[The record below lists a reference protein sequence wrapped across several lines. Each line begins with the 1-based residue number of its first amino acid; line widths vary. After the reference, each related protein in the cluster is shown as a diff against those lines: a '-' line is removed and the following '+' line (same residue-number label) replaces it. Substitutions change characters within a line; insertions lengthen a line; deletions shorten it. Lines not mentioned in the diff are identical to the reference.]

1 MKYLLDTNIC
11 IYAQKGVPSVLR
23 NIQAHWQEGIAI
35 SAITL
40 AELEHGV
47 AASAN
52 PQKNAVALLKMLS
65 ILDVLPFDSDAASE
79 YGVINAALRKQGTPI
94 GTMDTLIAAHGKAAG
109 LIVVTHNTREFQ
121 RVDGLQ
127 LVDWYEES

>member
-11 IYAQKGVPSVLR
+11 IYAQKGVPSVLQ

-52 PQKNAVALLKMLS
+52 PQKNAIALLKMLS

-127 LVDWYEES
+127 LADWYENR

>member
-1 MKYLLDTNIC
+1 MKYLIDTNIC

-23 NIQAHWQEGIAI
+23 NVQAYWQEGIAI

-52 PQKNAVALLKMLS
+52 PQRNAIALLKMLS
-65 ILDVLPFDSDAASE
+65 ILNVLPFGSDAASE
-79 YGVINAALRKQGTPI
+79 YGSISAALRKKGMPI

-109 LIVVTHNTREFQ
+109 LIVVTHNTREFE

-127 LVDWYEES
+127 LVDWYKES